1 MTALALLYLRK
12 VPGIA
17 WVIMFA
23 IALLT
28 AAAVG
33 LYQHGERT
41 GEKKVQEAALVD
53 STTKQVAVVAK
64 ATHASD
70 STVAVAAKAVRIS
83 TAGRVHTR
91 AVIEAAKDTIPPSVI
106 AAIDSQFARDSTT
119 IAVQAAAIETQHA
132 ERLDRIQLDTLREHA
147 ETFKPPGDGLS
158 VTELVVDVGIVAAV
172 IESVRLILSLLHR

>member
-17 WVIMFA
+17 WAILLA

-33 LYQHGERT
+33 LYQRGEHTGER
-41 GEKKVQEAALVD
+41 KVHKAALVD
-53 STTKQVAVVAK
+53 STTKQVTVVAK
-64 ATHASD
+64 ATRASD

-91 AVIEAAKDTIPPSVI
+91 ALIEAAKDTIPPAVI
-106 AAIDSQFARDSTT
+106 AAIDSQLRRDSTT

-147 ETFKPPGDGLS
+147 EHFEAPSGGISATDVV
-158 VTELVVDVGIVAAV
+158 VTVGIVATIVEA
-172 IESVRLILSLLHR
+172 VRLVLQLLHH